1 MGESKVFYPV
11 AFIGG
16 VVQKKEKAHRFET
29 VWAFPKGG
37 CAMFEV
43 SHGNDDSSIP
53 HERYSAYLFGFFQPD
68 YNNRSVIFLFESISY
83 LDTHNTTS
91 PSI

>member
-1 MGESKVFYPV
+1 
-11 AFIGG
+11 
-16 VVQKKEKAHRFET
+16 VQEKEKAHRFET

-43 SHGNDDSSIP
+43 IIGVIGV
-53 HERYSAYLFGFFQPD
+53 YFF
-68 YNNRSVIFLFESISY
+68 IFESISY
-83 LDTHNTTS
+83 FDTHNTTS